1 MVHQEVLVQVGRAV
15 HQEQRVLQVV
25 QAHRVRLEV
34 QEKTVTDIKQLIQAQ
49 VQVVL
54 MA

>member
-15 HQEQRVLQVV
+15 HQAHRVRLEV

-34 QEKTVTDIKQLIQAQ
+34 QGQTVTDIKQLIQA
-49 VQVVL
+49 
-54 MA
+54 